1 MDEPKRKQGRSATG
15 RGARATVAEALSA
28 VNEPLWTPSPER
40 IASARITAFTETLRA
55 KYSQRFPD
63 YWSLWRWSIAN
74 KEVFW
79 RGLWDFCGIVGDRGE
94 RTLVD
99 GHLMPGAQWFPDA
112 QLNFAENLLKK
123 RGTDDALVFWN
134 EQGDRRRLSFDGLNA
149 SVARVQQALRER
161 GVVAG
166 DRVASILP
174 NIPEAAIA
182 MLGTTSLG
190 AVWSSSSPDFGVQG
204 VLDRF
209 AQIAPKVLFAVNGY
223 FYNGKVV
230 DTRAKVMEIAAQLP
244 SVEFVVWVAYVDHLS
259 RSAGDGWGWGEG
271 DGFVARV
278 EQQSAASDGPHPPP
292 RSTLAPVAAG
302 AMRER
307 GPSHVAWDT
316 FTATQ
321 SAELTFERFPF
332 NHPLVIVYSSGT
344 TGLPKCMVHGV
355 GGTLL
360 QHVKEH
366 VLHSDVHDGD
376 RIFYF
381 ATTGWV
387 MWNWLISGL
396 ATGATCLLYDGS
408 PFADRGSIL
417 WDFAET
423 ERCTLFGTSAK
434 YIDALK
440 KANVEPRHTHQ
451 LPALRAVLSTG
462 SPLLPESFDYVYQC
476 VKSDLH
482 LASISGGTDIMAC
495 FALGN
500 PTLPVYRGELQCL
513 GLGMA
518 TDVFDDDGESLRGE
532 MGELVCTQ
540 TFPSLPLY
548 FMNDDDGSRFRASY
562 FERFPGLWCHGD
574 WCQVTENDGMVI
586 VGRSDATL
594 NPGGV
599 RIGTAE
605 IYRQVETL
613 DEVVESIVIGQNFQ
627 GDARVVL
634 FVKLADGV
642 TLDDALTEKIKQRV
656 RDNTT
661 PRHVPAKVLQVQDIP
676 RTKSNKIVEL
686 AVRDVVH
693 GRNVKNIEALA
704 NPDALEFFRN
714 RAELAT

>member
-1 MDEPKRKQGRSATG
+1 VT
-15 RGARATVAEALSA
+15 
-28 VNEPLWTPSPER
+28 EPLWIPSADR
-40 IASARITAFTETLRA
+40 IASARITAFTTLLRA
-55 KYSQRFPD
+55 KYLQQFPD

-79 RGLWDFCGIVGDRGE
+79 RELWDFCSMKGDKGE
-94 RTLVD
+94 RTLFD
-99 GHLMPGAQWFPDA
+99 GHLMPGAKWFPDA
-112 QLNFAENLLKK
+112 RLNFAENLLSK
-123 RGTDDALVFWN
+123 RGQDDALVFWN
-134 EQGDRRRLSFDGLNA
+134 EQGDRRRLSFDKLYG
-149 SVARVQQALRER
+149 SVACMQHALRSA
-161 GVVAG
+161 GVAAG

-182 MLGTTSLG
+182 MLGATSLG

-209 AQIAPKVLFAVNGY
+209 TQIAPKILFAVNGY
-223 FYNGKVV
+223 FYNGKVI
-230 DTRAKVMEIAAQLP
+230 DTRQKVMEIAARLP
-244 SVEFVVWVAYVDHLS
+244 SVERVVWVPYVADH
-259 RSAGDGWGWGEG
+259 A
-271 DGFVARV
+271 VAV
-278 EQQSAASDGPHPPP
+278 GKPAAH
-292 RSTLAPVAAG
+292 A
-302 AMRER
+302 RECLHCQWQEFIDN
-307 GPSHVAWDT
+307 P
-316 FTATQ
+316 ATEI
-321 SAELTFERFPF
+321 AFPRFPF
-332 NHPLVIVYSSGT
+332 DHPLVVVYSSGT

-355 GGTLL
+355 GGTLM

-376 RIFYF
+376 RVFYF
-381 ATTGWV
+381 STTGWV

-408 PFADRGSIL
+408 PFAERGRIL
-417 WDFAET
+417 WDFVEAENA
-423 ERCTLFGTSAK
+423 TLFGTSAK
-434 YIDALK
+434 FIDASK
-440 KANVEPRHTHQ
+440 KAGVVPRRTHQ
-451 LPALRAVLSTG
+451 LPALRTILTTG

-476 VKSDLH
+476 VKSDVH

-500 PTLPVYRGELQCL
+500 PVLPVYRGELQCR

-518 TDVFDDDGESLRGE
+518 TDVFDDDALSLRGE

-548 FMNDDDGSRFRASY
+548 FMNDEGGARYHGSY

-574 WCQVTENDGMVI
+574 WCQITENDGMVI

-605 IYRQVETL
+605 IYRQVESL
-613 DEVVESIVIGQNFQ
+613 AEVVESIVIGQDFQ

-634 FVKLADGV
+634 FVKLADGI
-642 TLDDALTEKIKQRV
+642 TLDAALTEKIRQRI
-656 RDNTT
+656 RENTT
-661 PRHVPAKVLQVQDIP
+661 PRHVPARIVQVPDIP

-686 AVRDVVH
+686 TVRDVVH
-693 GRNVKNIEALA
+693 GRSIKNAEALA
-704 NPDALEFFRN
+704 NPEALEHFRN
-714 RAELAT
+714 RSELAS

>member
-1 MDEPKRKQGRSATG
+1 
-15 RGARATVAEALSA
+15 
-28 VNEPLWTPSPER
+28 VNQPLWTPSAER
-40 IASARITAFTETLRA
+40 VGSARITAFTEKLRD
-55 KYSQRFPD
+55 KYAQRFPD

-79 RGLWDFCGIVGDRGE
+79 RELWDFSAVVGDTGS

-123 RGTDDALVFWN
+123 RGSDDALVFWN
-134 EQGDRRRLSFDGLNA
+134 EQGDRRRLSFDALRDA
-149 SVARVQQALRER
+149 VTCVQQGLREI
-161 GVVAG
+161 GVTAG

-209 AQIAPKVLFAVNGY
+209 TQIAPKVLFAVNGY

-230 DTRAKVMEIAAQLP
+230 DTRDRVLEIASKLP
-244 SVEFVVWVAYVDHLS
+244 SVECVVWVEYVAGLPVGMACRDLHVES
-259 RSAGDGWGWGEG
+259 RQAAPKKLFVWSQ
-271 DGFVARV
+271 FVAN
-278 EQQSAASDGPHPPP
+278 AASEIAFP
-292 RSTLAPVAAG
+292 
-302 AMRER
+302 
-307 GPSHVAWDT
+307 
-316 FTATQ
+316 
-321 SAELTFERFPF
+321 RFPF

-366 VLHSDVHDGD
+366 VLHSDIHDGD
-376 RIFYF
+376 RVFYF
-381 ATTGWV
+381 STTGWV
-387 MWNWLISGL
+387 MWNWLISAL
-396 ATGATCLLYDGS
+396 ASGGTCLLYDGS
-408 PFADRGSIL
+408 PFADHGRIL
-417 WDFAET
+417 WDLAET

-434 YIDALK
+434 YIDASK
-440 KANVEPRHTHQ
+440 KAGVVPRRSHA
-451 LPALRAVLSTG
+451 LPALRAILTTG

-476 VKSDLH
+476 VKTDVH

-495 FALGN
+495 FVLGN
-500 PTLPVYRGELQCL
+500 PALPVFRGEIQCV

-518 TDVFDDDGESLRGE
+518 TDVFDDDGQSLRGA

-548 FMNDDDGSRFRASY
+548 FVNDDDGSRYRASY
-562 FERFPGLWCHGD
+562 FERFHGLWCHGD
-574 WCQVTENDGMVI
+574 WCQITENGGMVI

-613 DEVVESIVIGQNFQ
+613 NEVVEAIVIGQNFQ

-634 FVKLADGV
+634 FVKLADGI
-642 TLDDALTEKIKQRV
+642 TLNEALIDKIKRRI
-656 RDNTT
+656 RDHTT
-661 PRHVPAKVLQVQDIP
+661 PRHVPAKVLQVPDIP

-693 GRNVKNIEALA
+693 GRSVKNVDALA
-704 NPDALEFFRN
+704 NPEALKHFRN
-714 RAELAT
+714 RVELAD

>member
-1 MDEPKRKQGRSATG
+1 MTA
-15 RGARATVAEALSA
+15 
-28 VNEPLWTPSPER
+28 PLWTPSADR
-40 IASARITAFTETLRA
+40 IAASRITAFTERLRNR
-55 KYSQRFPD
+55 YSQQFPD

-79 RGLWDFCGIVGDRGE
+79 RELWDFCGIVGDRGE
-94 RTLVD
+94 RTLID
-99 GHLMPGAQWFPDA
+99 GHLMPGAMWFPDA
-112 QLNFAENLLKK
+112 QLNFAENLLRK
-123 RGTDDALVFWN
+123 RGPDDALVFWN
-134 EQGDRRRLSFDGLNA
+134 EQGDRQRLSFDQLHD
-149 SVARVQQALRER
+149 SVARIQHALMAA
-161 GVVAG
+161 GVSAG
-166 DRVASILP
+166 DRVASVLP
-174 NIPEAAIA
+174 NIPEAAVA

-209 AQIAPKVLFAVNGY
+209 TQIAPKVLFAVNGY
-223 FYNGKVV
+223 FYNGKLV
-230 DTRAKVMEIAAQLP
+230 DTRDKVREIVARLP
-244 SVEFVVWVAYVDHLS
+244 SVERVVWVPYVADHPVRADAHAAVL
-259 RSAGDGWGWGEG
+259 REHDWQDFITNSASEI
-271 DGFVARV
+271 
-278 EQQSAASDGPHPPP
+278 
-292 RSTLAPVAAG
+292 
-302 AMRER
+302 
-307 GPSHVAWDT
+307 T
-316 FTATQ
+316 FP
-321 SAELTFERFPF
+321 RFPF
-332 NHPLVIVYSSGT
+332 NHPLVVVYSSGT

-366 VLHSDVHDGD
+366 VLHSDVRDGD

-381 ATTGWV
+381 STTGWV

-408 PFADRGSIL
+408 PFAERGRIL
-417 WDFAET
+417 WDFAEA
-423 ERCTLFGTSAK
+423 ENCTLFGTSAK
-434 YIDALK
+434 YIDASK
-440 KANVEPRHTHQ
+440 KAGVVPRRTHQ
-451 LPALRAVLSTG
+451 LPALRSLLTTG

-476 VKSDLH
+476 VKEDLH

-500 PTLPVYRGELQCL
+500 PTLPVYRGELQCR

-518 TDVFDDDGESLRGE
+518 TDVFDDDARPLRAE

-540 TFPSLPLY
+540 TFPSMPLY
-548 FMNDDDGSRFRASY
+548 FMNDADNSRYRASY

-574 WCQVTENDGMVI
+574 WCQITGHDGMEI

-613 DEVVESIVIGQNFQ
+613 DEVVESIVIGQLFQ

-634 FVKLADGV
+634 FVKLAEGI
-642 TLDDALTEKIKQRV
+642 TLNAELVERIKQRI
-656 RDNTT
+656 RENTT
-661 PRHVPAKVLQVQDIP
+661 PRHVPAKVVQVPDIP

-693 GRNVKNIEALA
+693 GRGVKNVEALA
-704 NPDALEFFRN
+704 NPEALEYFRN
-714 RAELAT
+714 RTELAS

>member
-1 MDEPKRKQGRSATG
+1 M
-15 RGARATVAEALSA
+15 
-28 VNEPLWTPSPER
+28 NEPLWSPSPER
-40 IASARITAFTETLRA
+40 IASARITAFTEKLRE
-55 KYSQRFPD
+55 KYSQHFPE

-79 RGLWDFCGIVGDRGE
+79 RELWDFCGVVGDKGE

-99 GHLMPGAQWFPDA
+99 GHVMPGAQWFPDA

-134 EQGDRRRLSFDGLNA
+134 EEGDRRRLSFDELHA
-149 SVARVQQALRER
+149 SVAQVQCALRER
-161 GVVAG
+161 GIKAG

-209 AQIAPKVLFAVNGY
+209 TQIAPKVLFAVNGY

-230 DTRAKVMEIAAQLP
+230 DTRDKVMEIATRLP
-244 SVEFVVWVAYVDHLS
+244 SVELVVWVEYVSSLS
-259 RSAGDGWGWGEG
+259 RSAGEGWGEG
-271 DGFVARV
+271 GVFGGSG
-278 EQQSAASDGPHPPP
+278 EKQSSAGERPHPPP
-292 RSTLAPVAAG
+292 RRTLAPVDAG
-302 AMRER
+302 ALRER
-307 GPSHVAWDT
+307 GPEQVDWPA
-316 FTATQ
+316 FIAQ
-321 SAELTFERFPF
+321 SASEITFKRFPF
-332 NHPLVIVYSSGT
+332 NHPLVIVFSSGT

-408 PFADRGSIL
+408 PFADRGRIL
-417 WDFAET
+417 WDLAET

-440 KANVEPRHTHQ
+440 KANVVPRRTHQ

-476 VKSDLH
+476 IKPDLH

-518 TDVFDDDGESLRGE
+518 TDVFDDNGQSLRGQASG

-548 FMNDDDGSRFRASY
+548 FMNDDDGSRYRASY

-574 WCQVTENDGMVI
+574 WCQITDNNGMVI

-634 FVKLADGV
+634 FVKLADGL
-642 TLDDALTEKIKQRV
+642 TLDEALIDKIKQHIRG
-656 RDNTT
+656 NTT
-661 PRHVPAKVLQVQDIP
+661 PRHAPAKIVQVPDIP

-693 GRNVKNIEALA
+693 GRNVKNIDALA
-704 NPDALEFFRN
+704 NPEALEFFRD
-714 RAELAT
+714 RVELTT

>member
-1 MDEPKRKQGRSATG
+1 M
-15 RGARATVAEALSA
+15 
-28 VNEPLWTPSPER
+28 NELLWSPSPER
-40 IASARITAFTETLRA
+40 IASARITAFAEQLRA
-55 KYSQRFPD
+55 KYSQSFPD
-63 YWSLWRWSIAN
+63 YWSFWRWSIAN

-79 RGLWDFCGIVGDRGE
+79 RELWDFCGIVGDKGE

-112 QLNFAENLLKK
+112 QLNLAENLLKK
-123 RGTDDALVFWN
+123 HGADDALVFWN
-134 EQGDRRRLSFDGLNA
+134 EQGDRQRLSFDELHE
-149 SVARVQQALRER
+149 SVAHVQHALRER
-161 GVVAG
+161 GVVAA
-166 DRVASILP
+166 DRIASILP

-182 MLGTTSLG
+182 MLGATSLG

-209 AQIAPKVLFAVNGY
+209 TQIAPKVLFAVNGY

-230 DTRAKVMEIAAQLP
+230 DTRDKVREIAARLP
-244 SVEFVVWVAYVDHLS
+244 SLEVVVWVEYVADLPVGAVS
-259 RSAGDGWGWGEG
+259 RRLMPAAMPSSRGGTAPTAEILWSQFIANSASEIA
-271 DGFVARV
+271 FA
-278 EQQSAASDGPHPPP
+278 
-292 RSTLAPVAAG
+292 
-302 AMRER
+302 
-307 GPSHVAWDT
+307 
-316 FTATQ
+316 
-321 SAELTFERFPF
+321 RFPF

-396 ATGATCLLYDGS
+396 ASGATCLLYDGS
-408 PFADRGSIL
+408 PFADRGRIL
-417 WDFAET
+417 WDLAET

-440 KANVEPRHTHQ
+440 KANVVPRRTHQ

-462 SPLLPESFDYVYQC
+462 SPLLPDSFDYVYQC

-513 GLGMA
+513 ALGMA
-518 TDVFDDDGESLRGE
+518 TDVFDDNGQSLRGE

-548 FMNDDDGSRFRASY
+548 FMNDADGARYRASY

-574 WCQVTENDGMVI
+574 WCQITEHGGMVI

-613 DEVVESIVIGQNFQ
+613 DEVVEAIVIGQNFQ

-634 FVKLADGV
+634 FVKLADDRA
-642 TLDDALTEKIKQRV
+642 LDDALIDKIKQRI
-656 RDNTT
+656 RENTT
-661 PRHVPAKVLQVQDIP
+661 PRHVPAKVVQVLDIP

-693 GRNVKNIEALA
+693 GRNVKNTEALA
-704 NPDALEFFRN
+704 NPEALEFFRN
-714 RAELAT
+714 RVELTS

>member
-1 MDEPKRKQGRSATG
+1 M
-15 RGARATVAEALSA
+15 
-28 VNEPLWTPSPER
+28 NEPLWSPSPER
-40 IASARITAFTETLRA
+40 IVSARITAFTDLLREKFA
-55 KYSQRFPD
+55 QRFPD
-63 YWSLWRWSIAN
+63 YSSLWRWSIAN
-74 KEVFW
+74 KELFW
-79 RGLWDFCGIVGDRGE
+79 RELWDFCGIVGDKGE

-112 QLNFAENLLKK
+112 QLNFAENLLKR
-123 RGTDDALVFWN
+123 RGADDALVFWN
-134 EQGDRRRLSFDGLNA
+134 EQGDRQRLSFDELHD
-149 SVARVQQALRER
+149 SVARVQHALRER
-161 GVVAG
+161 GIVAR

-182 MLGTTSLG
+182 MLGVTSLG

-230 DTRAKVMEIAAQLP
+230 DTRDKVMEIAARLP
-244 SVEFVVWVAYVDHLS
+244 SVEYVVWVEYISNLP
-259 RSAGDGWGWGEG
+259 RG
-271 DGFVARV
+271 
-278 EQQSAASDGPHPPP
+278 AALPRPVGSDATVG
-292 RSTLAPVAAG
+292 RGGSTPTAAIVWSQFI
-302 AMRER
+302 ANT
-307 GPSHVAWDT
+307 PSET
-316 FTATQ
+316 
-321 SAELTFERFPF
+321 TFERFPF

-387 MWNWLISGL
+387 MWNWLVSGL

-408 PFADRGSIL
+408 PFADRGRIL

-423 ERCTLFGTSAK
+423 ERCTLFGASAK

-440 KANVEPRHTHQ
+440 KANVVPRRTHQ

-518 TDVFDDDGESLRGE
+518 TDVFDDNGQSLRRE

-548 FMNDDDGSRFRASY
+548 FMNDDDGSRYRASY

-574 WCQVTENDGMVI
+574 WCQITEHDGMVI

-634 FVKLADGV
+634 FVKLADGI
-642 TLDDALTEKIKQRV
+642 TLDDALIDKIKQRI

-661 PRHVPAKVLQVQDIP
+661 PRHVPAKVVQVPDIP

-693 GRNVKNIEALA
+693 GRSIKNAEALA
-704 NPDALEFFRN
+704 NPEALECFRN
-714 RAELAT
+714 RAELTS